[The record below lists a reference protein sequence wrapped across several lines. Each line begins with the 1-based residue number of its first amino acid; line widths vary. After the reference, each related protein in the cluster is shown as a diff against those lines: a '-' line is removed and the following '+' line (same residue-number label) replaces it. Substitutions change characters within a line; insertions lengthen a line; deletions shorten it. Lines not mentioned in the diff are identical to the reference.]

1 MEDQL
6 TEISI
11 EDLKRLRDLY
21 TPDGTKSY
29 TAFVTIDNYLRWTE
43 QEQKANNGNIKF
55 FCLNDD
61 ISNGT
66 FAIVVS
72 FIEICWTFDIERQPF
87 SSNHLLIGF

>member
-1 MEDQL
+1 MEDRL

-11 EDLKRLRDLY
+11 EDLKRLRELY
-21 TPDGTKSY
+21 TPDGIKSY

-43 QEQKANNGNIKF
+43 QEQKPNNNNGNIKF

-72 FIEICWTFDIERQPF
+72 FF
-87 SSNHLLIGF
+87 